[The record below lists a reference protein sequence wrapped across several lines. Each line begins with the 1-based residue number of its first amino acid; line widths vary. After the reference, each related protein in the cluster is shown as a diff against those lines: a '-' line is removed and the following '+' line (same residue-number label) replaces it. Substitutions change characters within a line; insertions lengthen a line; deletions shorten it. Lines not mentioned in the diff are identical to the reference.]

1 MSPLFTIL
9 ATWVQPGT
17 LSLVGV
23 ILLFQ
28 QVRFQSKRLDEL
40 KTDMRELRAETN
52 AKLDR
57 TNARLDRTDAKLDRV
72 LELLVA
78 QSSAREALG
87 K

>member
-9 ATWVQPGT
+9 ATWIQPGT

-28 QVRFQSKRLDEL
+28 QVRFQGKRLDEL

-57 TNARLDRTDAKLDRV
+57 TDAKLDRA

-78 QSSAREALG
+78 QSSAREAVG